1 MRDDQEAPKVSARI
15 SDDVQAPSKV
25 ALVRGDD
32 RKRNIARCLELIDD
46 QIRLGRRIVIK
57 PNLVSI
63 TKPLAATHVD
73 ALEAVLRFIRERTDA
88 EITVAEG
95 CAIADAMKG
104 FETYGFLEVAR
115 RYGARLLD
123 LNRDRWIELKVVDRD
138 LRPLSLRFARTVAES
153 DCRISLT
160 PMKTHDTVIV
170 TLALKN
176 LVMGSLINDGFKG
189 LERLIFVLSR
199 MLRPRDNLYARRVG
213 WFVRHMLHSD
223 KVTMHQTY
231 ATLNYNLFL
240 LARAFPAH
248 LAILDGFTAMEGC
261 GPTRGQPVDLHL
273 AVASTDFIAADSL
286 GARIMGFD
294 PEEIGYLHYAIAAG
308 LGEGGLDRMQILG
321 DRLEDCLRSFEPHPN
336 YARQLN
342 WKSAKIEALH
352 TQEHWRRYG
361 ETSTT
366 D

>member
-1 MRDDQEAPKVSARI
+1 MRVDQEAAKVSGRT
-15 SDDVQAPSKV
+15 SEDVRAPSKV

-32 RKRNIARCLELIDD
+32 RKRNIAQCLELIDD
-46 QIRLGRRIVIK
+46 QICLGRRIVIK

-73 ALEAVLRFIRERTDA
+73 ALEAVLRFSPCRTDA
-88 EITVAEG
+88 EITIAEG

-115 RYGARLLD
+115 HYGARLLD
-123 LNRDRWIELKVVDRD
+123 LNRDRWIKLNVVDRD

-160 PMKTHDTVIV
+160 PMKTHDAVLV
-170 TLALKN
+170 SLSLKN
-176 LVMGSLINDGFKG
+176 LVMGSLINNGFKG
-189 LERLIFVLSR
+189 LQRFMHVLSKV
-199 MLRPRDNLYARRVG
+199 LGPQDNLYSRRVG
-213 WFVRHMLHSD
+213 WIVQHILHSD
-223 KVTMHQTY
+223 KVAMHQTY

-248 LAILDGFTAMEGC
+248 LAILDGFTAMEGR
-261 GPTRGQPVDLHL
+261 GPTGGKPVDLRL
-273 AVASTDFIAADSL
+273 AVASADFIAADSL

-321 DRLEDCLRSFEPHPN
+321 DRLEDRLRPFEPHPN

-342 WKSAKIEALH
+342 WKRAKVEALD
-352 TQEHWRRYG
+352 TGEHWRRYG
-361 ETSTT
+361 ETSPT